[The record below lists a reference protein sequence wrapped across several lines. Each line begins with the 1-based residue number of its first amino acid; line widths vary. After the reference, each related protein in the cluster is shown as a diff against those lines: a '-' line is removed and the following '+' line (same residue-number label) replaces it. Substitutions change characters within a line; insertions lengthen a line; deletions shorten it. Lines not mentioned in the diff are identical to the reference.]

1 MKPIRA
7 VPEPWLIL
15 IDRYAAALRVKG
27 HPETTIGTQRQHL
40 QFLARRIGHPP
51 SEVTHGILV
60 EWCSQQKWARESR
73 RGRQNTFRYFWR
85 WAKKHAGLKNV
96 AKKLP
101 KVKAI
106 PGTARPAPEG
116 VYLRA
121 LIKSDSRTRLI
132 LRLAGECGLRRGEI
146 ALTNSHDLIDDLI
159 GWSIYV
165 HGKGGKTR
173 IVPLPDGLARELL
186 DLPSGWFFP
195 GQINGHLS
203 PRRVGELAT
212 DVLED
217 EWTLHT
223 LRHRFATRSW
233 QIDRDLLGLQELL
246 GHASPATT
254 RGYVKQ
260 ELERLRAMVQRVAG
274 ETPRDDLAARRMR
287 QANA

>member
-121 LIKSDSRTRLI
+121 LIKSDARTRLI

-173 IVPLPDGLARELL
+173 IVPLPNGLARELL
-186 DLPSGWFFP
+186 ALPSGWMFP

-203 PRRVGELAT
+203 PAESENSQQTCSRKNG
-212 DVLED
+212 
-217 EWTLHT
+217 HS
-223 LRHRFATRSW
+223 TRS
-233 QIDRDLLGLQELL
+233 GT
-246 GHASPATT
+246 ASQQDHGRSTAIYSACKNYSDTQAPQPREATSSKT
-254 RGYVKQ
+254 
-260 ELERLRAMVQRVAG
+260 
-274 ETPRDDLAARRMR
+274 
-287 QANA
+287 